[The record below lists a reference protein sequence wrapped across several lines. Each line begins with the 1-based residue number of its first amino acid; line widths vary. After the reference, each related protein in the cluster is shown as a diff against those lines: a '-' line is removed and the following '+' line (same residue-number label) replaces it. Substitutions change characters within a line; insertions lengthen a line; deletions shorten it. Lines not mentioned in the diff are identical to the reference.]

1 VRPLTLLLRRVVLRA
16 FAAWLVCSGA
26 PADRVAAAP
35 TSDCPPTQASRPWQA
50 GASTPAQRSDH
61 PAGYSH
67 LLTPSPAGWAHLQR
81 WCVWVEPTRA
91 PTTTAAVGA
100 AAVATADPVEARW
113 QQAVLAALASWEEEL
128 VIVPV
133 TDPARAQVLVRR
145 QRPPL
150 RELGGRPRASH
161 GRASLQVL
169 EVQRDGSW
177 RLEPKVVVLIS
188 PGQRQ
193 LAIQATA
200 LHELGHAFGL
210 WGHSDDPA
218 DALAAMPGSQP
229 VVALTA
235 RDRATLRWLQAQPSR
250 FGQPLPAPAPAQ
262 P

>member
-1 VRPLTLLLRRVVLRA
+1 MAATASAGTHPAPRGGTDTLTGLQAVQPPPDP
-16 FAAWLVCSGA
+16 AASSL
-26 PADRVAAAP
+26 PR
-35 TSDCPPTQASRPWQA
+35 QA
-50 GASTPAQRSDH
+50 

-67 LLTPSPAGWAHLQR
+67 RLTPTPAGWARLER
-81 WCVWVEPTRA
+81 WCVWVEP
-91 PTTTAAVGA
+91 A
-100 AAVATADPVEARW
+100 AASDAVAPAAAASLESRW
-113 QQAVLAALASWEEEL
+113 QQAVNAALASWAEEL
-128 VIVPV
+128 VIVRV
-133 TDPARAQVLVRR
+133 TDPAQAQVLVRR

-150 RELGGRPRASH
+150 RELGGRLRASH

-169 EVQRDGSW
+169 EVQRAGSW
-177 RLEPKVVVLIS
+177 RLEPRVEVLIS

-218 DALAAMPGSQP
+218 DALAAVPGSQP
-229 VVALTA
+229 VLALTA

-250 FGQPLPAPAPAQ
+250 FGQPLPAAAPSSIPAQ

>member
-1 VRPLTLLLRRVVLRA
+1 M
-16 FAAWLVCSGA
+16 
-26 PADRVAAAP
+26 
-35 TSDCPPTQASRPWQA
+35 
-50 GASTPAQRSDH
+50 
-61 PAGYSH
+61 GYSH
-67 LLTPSPAGWAHLQR
+67 RLTPTPAGWARLAR
-81 WCVWVEPTRA
+81 WCVWVEP
-91 PTTTAAVGA
+91 A
-100 AAVATADPVEARW
+100 AASGAIAPAAAASLESRW
-113 QQAVLAALASWEEEL
+113 QQAVNAALASWAEEL
-128 VIVPV
+128 VIVRV
-133 TDPARAQVLVRR
+133 TDPAQAQVLVRR

-150 RELGGRPRASH
+150 RELGGRLRASH

-169 EVQRDGSW
+169 EVQRAGRW
-177 RLEPKVVVLIS
+177 RLEPRVEVLIS

-218 DALAAMPGSQP
+218 DALAAVPGRQP

-250 FGQPLPAPAPAQ
+250 FGQPLPAPAAAPVPVQ

>member
-1 VRPLTLLLRRVVLRA
+1 MLRA
-16 FAAWLVCSGA
+16 VAAWLLCSGA

-35 TSDCPPTQASRPWQA
+35 TSDCPPTQATRPWQPS
-50 GASTPAQRSDH
+50 ASTPAQRSDH

-67 LLTPSPAGWAHLQR
+67 LLTPSPAGWARLQS
-81 WCVWVEPTRA
+81 WCVWVEPTM
-91 PTTTAAVGA
+91 AA
-100 AAVATADPVEARW
+100 ATADPVEARW
-113 QQAVLAALASWEEEL
+113 QQAVLAALASWGEEL

-150 RELGGRPRASH
+150 RELGGRLRASH

-169 EVQRDGSW
+169 EVQRAGSW
-177 RLEPKVVVLIS
+177 RLEPRVEVLIS

-218 DALAAMPGSQP
+218 DALAAVPGSQP
-229 VVALTA
+229 VIALTA

-250 FGQPLPAPAPAQ
+250 FGQPLPAPAAAQ
-262 P
+262 L

>member
-1 VRPLTLLLRRVVLRA
+1 M
-16 FAAWLVCSGA
+16 
-26 PADRVAAAP
+26 
-35 TSDCPPTQASRPWQA
+35 
-50 GASTPAQRSDH
+50 
-61 PAGYSH
+61 
-67 LLTPSPAGWAHLQR
+67 
-81 WCVWVEPTRA
+81 
-91 PTTTAAVGA
+91 
-100 AAVATADPVEARW
+100 
-113 QQAVLAALASWEEEL
+113 LAALASWEEEL

-218 DALAAMPGSQP
+218 DAMAAVPGPRPVLALSP
-229 VVALTA
+229 
-235 RDRATLRWLQAQPSR
+235 RDRATLRWLYEQPTD
-250 FGQPLPAPAPAQ
+250 FGRPLPAAATPPPVPAPSR
-262 P
+262 

>member
-1 VRPLTLLLRRVVLRA
+1 MVAPPTGGVGTPVRGGTDAASTAGTDTPPRGGTDTLTGPQAVQ
-16 FAAWLVCSGA
+16 
-26 PADRVAAAP
+26 PPPDPAAP
-35 TSDCPPTQASRPWQA
+35 SRPRQA
-50 GASTPAQRSDH
+50 

-67 LLTPSPAGWAHLQR
+67 RLTPTPAGWARLER
-81 WCVWVEPTRA
+81 WCVWVEP
-91 PTTTAAVGA
+91 A
-100 AAVATADPVEARW
+100 AASGAVAPAAAASLESRW
-113 QQAVLAALASWEEEL
+113 QQAVDAALASWAEEL
-128 VIVPV
+128 VITRV
-133 TDPARAQVLVRR
+133 TDPAQAQVLVRR

-150 RELGGRPRASH
+150 RELSGRLRASH

-169 EVQRDGSW
+169 EVQRAGRW
-177 RLEPKVVVLIS
+177 RLEPRVEVLIS

-218 DALAAMPGSQP
+218 DALAAVPGSQP
-229 VVALTA
+229 VLALTA

-250 FGQPLPAPAPAQ
+250 FGQLLPAAAPSSAPTQ

>member
-1 VRPLTLLLRRVVLRA
+1 M
-16 FAAWLVCSGA
+16 
-26 PADRVAAAP
+26 
-35 TSDCPPTQASRPWQA
+35 
-50 GASTPAQRSDH
+50 
-61 PAGYSH
+61 
-67 LLTPSPAGWAHLQR
+67 
-81 WCVWVEPTRA
+81 
-91 PTTTAAVGA
+91 
-100 AAVATADPVEARW
+100 
-113 QQAVLAALASWEEEL
+113 
-128 VIVPV
+128 
-133 TDPARAQVLVRR
+133 
-145 QRPPL
+145 
-150 RELGGRPRASH
+150 
-161 GRASLQVL
+161 
-169 EVQRDGSW
+169 
-177 RLEPKVVVLIS
+177 LIS

>member
-1 VRPLTLLLRRVVLRA
+1 MGTPARGAEDT
-16 FAAWLVCSGA
+16 AATGATHTAPSGGMDPA
-26 PADRVAAAP
+26 PRGGTDKVAGLQPVQSPPDPAA
-35 TSDCPPTQASRPWQA
+35 ASRPRQ
-50 GASTPAQRSDH
+50 T

-67 LLTPSPAGWAHLQR
+67 RLTPTPAGWARLAR
-81 WCVWVEPTRA
+81 WCVWVEP
-91 PTTTAAVGA
+91 AAA
-100 AAVATADPVEARW
+100 SAAVAPAAAASLESRW
-113 QQAVLAALASWEEEL
+113 QQAVNAALVSWAEEL

-150 RELGGRPRASH
+150 RELGGRLRASH
-161 GRASLQVL
+161 GRATLQVL
-169 EVQRDGSW
+169 EVQRAGRW
-177 RLEPKVVVLIS
+177 WLEPRVEVLIS
-188 PGQRQ
+188 PGQRE

-218 DALAAMPGSQP
+218 DALAAVPGSQP
-229 VVALTA
+229 VLALTD

-250 FGQPLPAPAPAQ
+250 FGQPLPAAAGAPVPVQ